1 VTPGRIGAR
10 AAALAAVL
18 AAAACARA
26 PERPAGP
33 GRRVAEGEVLAL
45 RASADGAFLAFLRRC
60 TPVKDRTLPPG
71 TAACELAVVA
81 SSGGEARPLA
91 AGVTTLPHGFGWSA
105 EGHALAA
112 LAAYDH
118 AAGAGALVAWSG
130 GEPRRLADAASF
142 YAFDRP
148 GARLGYAAGGRL
160 WVAPVAGGAPA
171 AVAGGEEVTT
181 FEFGGRDGLALLAR
195 RSAQAGGDLLA
206 VSGEVARP
214 VAARVQSYAFAPDAR
229 RFAFTAGHEQE
240 LRVAPSGGGAPTP
253 LGREVRD
260 FAFSPRGDAI
270 AYVKDAAPGRQG
282 DLWLA
287 PGEGAPVRLGARVGE
302 LRWSEDG
309 ARLAW
314 LQDYDPRSRTG
325 TLATARPG
333 EKAEVLA
340 RNVSDLDLAGADAIA
355 FLVHETAG
363 GYSVDLS
370 LWRPGAGPPRK
381 VERGVF
387 GFSFSPDRR
396 WLHYRSA
403 CVREA
408 EACDLWRVPV
418 AGSGVPERVA
428 EGVKSFE
435 YAPGRPHRL
444 LVSWARRD
452 RVALDLALWEGGRL
466 AALDTLVR
474 PGTAAFLG
482 GDPRRLAWA
491 VLDPKRQGVWVA
503 DVP

>member
-1 VTPGRIGAR
+1 LAF
-10 AAALAAVL
+10 AALAA
-18 AAAACARA
+18 APGCARA

-33 GRRVAEGEVLAL
+33 GRRVAEGEVLSL
-45 RASADGAFLAFLRRC
+45 RPSADGAFLALLRGC

-71 TAACELAVVA
+71 TATCELAVVPSA
-81 SSGGEARPLA
+81 GGEARSIA
-91 AGVTTLPHGFGWSA
+91 AGVTTLPHGFGWSG

-112 LAAYDH
+112 LAAYAH
-118 AAGAGALVAWSG
+118 AAGAGALVAWWG
-130 GEPRRLADAASF
+130 AEPRRLAEGVSF

-160 WVAPVAGGAPA
+160 WVAPVAGGAA
-171 AVAGGEEVTT
+171 AEVAGGEAVTT
-181 FEFGGRDGLALLAR
+181 FEFGAREGIALLAR

-206 VSGEVARP
+206 VSGAVARP
-214 VAARVQSYAFAPDAR
+214 VAPRVQAYAFAPDAR

-240 LRVAPSGGGAPTP
+240 LRVARAAGGPPTA

-287 PGEGAPVRLGARVGE
+287 AGEAAPVRLGARVGE
-302 LRWSEDG
+302 LRWSDDG

-325 TLATARPG
+325 TLASARPG
-333 EKAEVLA
+333 EKPEVLA
-340 RNVSDLDLAGADAIA
+340 PHVSDLDLAGADAIA

-370 LWRPGAGPPRK
+370 LWRAGGAAARK

-396 WLHYRSA
+396 WLYYRSG

-408 EACDLWRVPV
+408 EACDLWRAAV
-418 AGSGVPERVA
+418 AGSGAPERVA

-435 YAPGRPHRL
+435 YAPGRPDRL
-444 LVSWARRD
+444 LVSWARKD

-466 AALDTLVR
+466 TALDTLVR
-474 PGTAAFLG
+474 PGTASFLG
-482 GDPRRLAWA
+482 RDPRRLAWA
-491 VLDPKRQGVWVA
+491 VLDPRRQGVWVA
-503 DVP
+503 EVP